1 MKRWILFAAM
11 IVFLVA
17 LTACG
22 NNDDTKD
29 NQETNEDKDTGME
42 AEDSN
47 DDPDNDMIQVE
58 LKDSD
63 GKKVGTAMLE
73 DGDKGVNVHL
83 EATNL
88 TEGEHGFHFHEKAA
102 CEEPD
107 FESAGGHFNP
117 EDTNHGFDD
126 PDGPHAGDLPN
137 IEVEEDGSVNE
148 DFVAE
153 GVTLEKGKENSL
165 LDDDGTALVIHAEAD
180 DNKSQ
185 PSGDSGDRIACGV
198 IEE

>member
-1 MKRWILFAAM
+1 MKRWMLFAGLL
-11 IVFLVA
+11 VFLIVLA
-17 LTACG
+17 ACG
-22 NNDDTKD
+22 NDGADETKD
-29 NQETNEDKDTGME
+29 NQDNNADDAVEEENQEAKTEDE
-42 AEDSN
+42 AV
-47 DDPDNDMIQVE
+47 QVQ
-58 LKDSD
+58 LNNSD
-63 GKKVGTAMLE
+63 GETVGTAMLE
-73 DGDKGVNVHL
+73 EGEDGVNIRV

-88 TEGEHGFHFHEKAA
+88 PEGPHGFHIHEKAV

-137 IEVEEDGSVNE
+137 LEVGEDGSVNE
-148 DFVAE
+148 DFVVE
-153 GVTLEKGKENSL
+153 GVTLEKGKDNSL
-165 LDDDGTALVIHAEAD
+165 LDGDGTSLVIHADAD

-185 PSGDSGDRIACGV
+185 PSGDAGDRIACGA

>member
-1 MKRWILFAAM
+1 MKRWMLFAGLL
-11 IVFLVA
+11 VFLIV

-22 NNDDTKD
+22 NDGADETKD
-29 NQETNEDKDTGME
+29 NQDNNANDAAEEENQDANKEDEAVQVQLNNGDGET
-42 AEDSN
+42 
-47 DDPDNDMIQVE
+47 
-58 LKDSD
+58 
-63 GKKVGTAMLE
+63 VGTAMLE
-73 DGDKGVNVHL
+73 EGDDGVNIRV

-88 TEGEHGFHFHEKAA
+88 PEGSHGFHIHEKGV

-137 IEVEEDGSVNE
+137 LEVGEDGSVNE

-153 GVTLEKGKENSL
+153 GVTLEKGKDNSL
-165 LDDDGTALVIHAEAD
+165 LDGDGTSLVIHADAD

-185 PSGDSGDRIACGV
+185 PSGDSGDRIACGA
-198 IEE
+198 IER